1 MRTSVTLTG
10 WVARTSSCTSPRARI
25 SESRWRTC
33 SPTRNTRTFAT
44 SVDYQD
50 VVRLNILEGE
60 SRQASGNRLL
70 GELLLFDLRRAKRG
84 GVKID
89 VSFEIDTDGMLNVT
103 ARDTST
109 NQVQR
114 VKLSVAGSLNRDQ
127 AATLRAQ
134 DLPASAF

>member
-1 MRTSVTLTG
+1 MTPHSLGIQTVGGFVDVVVERN
-10 WVARTSSCTSPRARI
+10 SSI
-25 SESRWRTC
+25 
-33 SPTRNTRTFAT
+33 PTRNTRTFAT

-84 GVKID
+84 EVKID

-109 NQVQR
+109 IQVQR